1 MKNIYSLVVSLA
13 LLGLSEQA
21 VAQEVLTDSAQA
33 VRGQADPKELANP
46 SVVGMSRS
54 KGVVVRYEMLPRFG
68 VRSEG
73 KRSDIGNAEADV
85 RRNNK
90 FELKAYAPII
100 NRPHFKMV
108 FGAGYFLEE
117 FNFKQPEGLEYPLYK
132 QLQDKDLRSLDGQL
146 IMLKPFNERNYLL
159 LRVKGELN
167 GDYGKYSNISF
178 DKYLRTSVEAIYGWK
193 KSPYFSYGFG
203 VQVGYTFGRQSIYPA
218 ILYNRTFNDRWGIE
232 SIFPANLTVRRNL
245 SEKSLLFAG
254 YKVEGASYNVTVSP
268 PFMANETVELRKSE
282 IRARLRWEREIYDFI
297 WFGVEG
303 GYRYN
308 HRFNVY
314 EGENVKGDP
323 IIENH
328 LKDAS
333 FLQFD
338 LFLVPPK
345 RFLKQ

>member
-1 MKNIYSLVVSLA
+1 MKNIYSLVLSAA
-13 LLGLSEQA
+13 LLGVSEQA
-21 VAQEVLTDSAQA
+21 IAQEILSDSAKTARAQE
-33 VRGQADPKELANP
+33 DPKELANP
-46 SVVGMSRS
+46 SVVGMGRS
-54 KGVVVRYEMLPRFG
+54 KGLVVRYEMLPRFG
-68 VRSEG
+68 LHSEG
-73 KRSDIGNAEADV
+73 KREDIGNAEADV

-90 FELKAYAPII
+90 FEIKAYAPVI

-108 FGAGYFLEE
+108 VGVSYFLEE

-132 QLQDKDLRSLDGQL
+132 QLQDKDLRSLDGQV
-146 IMLKPFNERNYLL
+146 IMLKPFNEKNYLL

-178 DKYLRTSVEAIYGWK
+178 DKYLRTSVEAIFGWK
-193 KSPYFSYGFG
+193 KSPLFSYGFG
-203 VQVGYTFGRQSIYPA
+203 AQFGYTFGRRSIYPA
-218 ILYNRTFNDRWGIE
+218 VLYNRTFNDRWGIE

-268 PFMANETVELRKSE
+268 PFMNNETVELRKSE

-308 HRFNVY
+308 HRFNVHN
-314 EGENVKGDP
+314 GNDPNSDP
-323 IIENH
+323 IIETH
-328 LKDAS
+328 IKDAG
-333 FLQFD
+333 FVQFD